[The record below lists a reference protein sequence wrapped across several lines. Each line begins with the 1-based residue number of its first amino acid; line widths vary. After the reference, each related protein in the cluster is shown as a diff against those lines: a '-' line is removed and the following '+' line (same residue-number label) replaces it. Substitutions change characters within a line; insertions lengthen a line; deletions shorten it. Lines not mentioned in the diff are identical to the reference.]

1 MKLLILA
8 FALVSST
15 VFAVETPKRFE
26 CGVKT
31 LTASSPKDL
40 RVGDPVRVKLS
51 QNLSVF
57 QVGNKTVRG
66 NAKLSPSGGAYPYVY
81 VLTEDN
87 RMLLTFE
94 MSKSLQNARI
104 RSLSLSTASGGY
116 PVIATL
122 SCAQI

>member
-1 MKLLILA
+1 MKYLILA
-8 FALVSST
+8 FALISST

-40 RVGDPVRVKLS
+40 RVGDSVRVSLS
-51 QNLSVF
+51 QNISVF
-57 QVGNKTVRG
+57 QVGNTTVKG
-66 NAKLSPSGGAYPYVY
+66 NAKLTVSGGAYPDVY
-81 VLTEDN
+81 VLTGNN
-87 RMLLTFE
+87 RMILTFE
-94 MSKSLQNARI
+94 VSKSQQNARI

-122 SCAQI
+122 SCVQI